1 MHYEEAVGILSAFDD
16 KINAEIEG
24 AADLTALFDEAV
36 IPPIKAPSELP
47 KDLLSLVNDCGIIL
61 V

>member
-1 MHYEEAVGILSAFDD
+1 MGILSAFDD